1 MTGSLRH
8 FLDSDAVWLKVLG
21 PILLI
26 LLVRSASQIVYN
38 VFLHPLARIPGPRLM
53 AASVLPMGWVRTQG
67 RAPYKLA
74 ELHER
79 YGSVV
84 RIGPNEVSCVGS
96 AAFRDVYGFRAGKGG
111 PMPRD
116 QRAVLSRRAFGGIS
130 LLQADV
136 RTHAELRR
144 RMGPAFSERA
154 AREQEPLVARY
165 VESLVRRLRAEC
177 AAAADGAAVVDMCRY
192 TTWATFDI
200 QGDLLFGEDVFGSL
214 ERGRD
219 HPWPTTTMNF
229 FRALTWVKL
238 ATELLTPR
246 VMLAAQK
253 LATALGAGGSLHR
266 HAETAKRLVDRRMA
280 APGGERPDGHPDYMS
295 YIVRGGAKNTGDTT
309 LTREEMYANAQLLM
323 TAGSETVATVLCGA
337 LYQLLAHPGALA
349 RLAREVRA
357 AFASDAD
364 VGFAGVSEPG
374 RLEYLQAVLSESM
387 RLWHPVATPMVRQV
401 PRGGCDVA
409 GYHVPEGALI
419 GVTNYAT
426 ARSER
431 YFRHAER
438 FVPER
443 WLGAPE
449 YADDDRDAFQPF
461 GYGPMSCMGSALGRL
476 ESRLLLA
483 KLIWHFDLELMP
495 ESGNWLDNM
504 VNHMIWQKPPLM
516 VKLRPVRTTAGSRT

>member
-8 FLDSDAVWLKVLG
+8 FLDSDAVWLKILG
-21 PILLI
+21 AAFLI
-26 LLVRSASQIVYN
+26 LVARSVSQNVYN

-53 AASVLPMGWVRTQG
+53 AASVLPMGRARTQG
-67 RAPYKLA
+67 RAPYKLV

-79 YGSVV
+79 YGPVV

-96 AAFRDVYGFRAGKGG
+96 AAFRDVYGSRAGKGG

-116 QRAVLSRRAFGGIS
+116 HRAALSRRAFGAIS

-136 RTHAELRR
+136 PTHAELRR
-144 RMGPAFSERA
+144 RMNPAFSERA

-165 VESLVRRLRAEC
+165 VDSLVRRLRAEC
-177 AAAADGAAVVDMCRY
+177 TAAADGAAAVDMCRY
-192 TTWATFDI
+192 AAWATFDI
-200 QGDLLFGEDVFGSL
+200 QGHLLFGEDVFGSL

-219 HPWPTTTMNF
+219 HPWPTTTMGF

-238 ATELLTPR
+238 VTELLPPR
-246 VMLAAQK
+246 VLPAAQRLAA
-253 LATALGAGGSLHR
+253 ALGAGATLRR

-280 APGGERPDGHPDYMS
+280 APEGWRPDGHPDYMS
-295 YIVRGGAKNTGDTT
+295 YIARGGAKNTGDTA
-309 LTREEMYANAQLLM
+309 LTREEMYANAQVLL
-323 TAGSETVATVLCGA
+323 TAGSDTVATVLCGA
-337 LYQLLAHPGALA
+337 VYHLLAHPGALA

-364 VGFAGVSEPG
+364 IGFASVSEPG
-374 RLEYLQAVLSESM
+374 RLGYLQAVLSESM
-387 RLWHPVATPMVRQV
+387 RLWPPVATPMARQV
-401 PRGGCDVA
+401 PRGGCEVA
-409 GYHVPEGALI
+409 GYRVPEGALI
-419 GVTNYAT
+419 GVNNYAT
-426 ARSER
+426 TRSER
-431 YFRHAER
+431 NFRHAER
-438 FVPER
+438 FIPER

-449 YADDDRDAFQPF
+449 YADDDWDAFQPF
-461 GYGPMSCMGSALGRL
+461 GYGPMSCLGSALGRL

-495 ESGNWLDNM
+495 ESENWLDNM

-516 VKLRPVRTTAGSRT
+516 VKLRPVRNKAGS